1 MYSRDS
7 VRGSRER
14 EAEGSATIAEMV
26 GVTEG
31 VVLSTLILQYSIRG
45 REEASRCRDRERV
58 SPRETEKEMVREGKG
73 LRRRENR

>member
-14 EAEGSATIAEMV
+14 EAEGSATIAEIV

-45 REEASRCRDRERV
+45 RDYSGGYRIWIR
-58 SPRETEKEMVREGKG
+58 GG
-73 LRRRENR
+73 L